1 MIMHTA
7 NNAMLVAEH
16 KNHSL
21 VTALEGIPLPYKE
34 QEGS

>member
-1 MIMHTA
+1 MHMA
-7 NNAMLVAEH
+7 NSAMLVAEH

-21 VTALEGIPLPYKE
+21 VTALEDISLPDKE